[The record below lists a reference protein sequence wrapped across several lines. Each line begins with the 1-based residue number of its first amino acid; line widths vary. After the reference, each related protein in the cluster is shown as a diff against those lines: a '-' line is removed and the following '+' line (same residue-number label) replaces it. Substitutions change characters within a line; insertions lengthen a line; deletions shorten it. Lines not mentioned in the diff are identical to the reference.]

1 MVSTSASLEL
11 TIFQLFKFLVHFLKF
26 FFLFLNYR
34 IFFSNFFFFL
44 RNDLIELVKI
54 FPLNPCFLFNLSHFL
69 VHDDIFGPLRG
80 IFLIKHLEFLNVGNF
95 EIFSFRL
102 PDSCMV
108 VDVKFSFDSLVSRQF
123 QAKVFFLEVKDHGN
137 HLDEVMAD
145 ILIRLDFLFDLL
157 SSNIFS

>member
-1 MVSTSASLEL
+1 V
-11 TIFQLFKFLVHFLKF
+11 
-26 FFLFLNYR
+26 
-34 IFFSNFFFFL
+34 
-44 RNDLIELVKI
+44 
-54 FPLNPCFLFNLSHFL
+54 
-69 VHDDIFGPLRG
+69 
-80 IFLIKHLEFLNVGNF
+80 
-95 EIFSFRL
+95 
-102 PDSCMV
+102 V